1 MNSHPIQ
8 FDTRAIHACAF
19 ALFLGAISPQTN
31 AKEERRAIPQTSEAL
46 QKLVDEAYSSVK
58 GDNSGKNADYIPY
71 LASVPS
77 KLCGVVIATVDGH
90 IYAAGDVDYGFA
102 IESVAKPFTMSLVM
116 QQQGAGAIVDKIGV
130 EPTGFPF
137 NSVKAIEELKARSV
151 NPLVNAGAIA
161 AVSMVQANSPDERW
175 NKIIDFYSKF
185 AGEKL
190 SLNKEVYKSEAD
202 SNQHNRGIAEL
213 LFSYNRLY
221 SDPLEACDVYTKEC
235 SVNVTAKQLAVMGA
249 TLANGGTNPITGER
263 VLDAKYVPRV
273 LSVMMTAGF
282 YDESGLWSWD
292 TGLPAKTG
300 VGGGIVG
307 VVPGRMAI
315 VGFSPP
321 LDESGNSVRGAKSIH
336 YIADQLNLDLFGSE
350 K

>member
-1 MNSHPIQ
+1 MNSRPIQ
-8 FDTRAIHACAF
+8 FNPGAIYACAF
-19 ALFLGAISPQTN
+19 AILFGASTLSTY
-31 AKEERRAIPQTSEAL
+31 AKEQQRSAPQNSDAL
-46 QKLVDEAYSSVK
+46 QKLVDEAHARVK
-58 GDNSGKNADYIPY
+58 DDHSGKNADYIPY

-77 KLCGVVIATVDGH
+77 NLCGVVIATVDGH
-90 IYAAGDVDYGFA
+90 IYAAGDADYGFA
-102 IESVAKPFTMSLVM
+102 IESVSKPFTMCLVM
-116 QQQGAGAIVDKIGV
+116 QQQGDKAIVDKIGV

-161 AVSMVQANSPDERW
+161 AVSMVQASSPDERW
-175 NKIIDFYSKF
+175 NKIIDFYSRF

-190 SLNKEVYKSEAD
+190 SLNNEVYKSEAD

-249 TLANGGTNPITGER
+249 TLANGGINPITKES
-263 VLDAKYVPRV
+263 VLDSKYVPKV
-273 LSVMMTAGF
+273 LSVMLTAGF

-300 VGGGIVG
+300 VGGGILA
-307 VVPGRMAI
+307 VVPGKMAI
-315 VGFSPP
+315 VGFGPP
-321 LDESGNSVRGAKSIH
+321 LDESGNSVRGAAAIH
-336 YIADQLNLDLFGSE
+336 YIADQLNLDLFGSG